1 MVISFPNMA
10 EQLVSDWNLKQK
22 QKKWYVLLNFWKKI
36 YAQDYIFKLK
46 ILPYLVLSYLHPK
59 LIIKNCVL
67 ATIIKLGQKE
77 EKGMSAV
84 TGI

>member
-1 MVISFPNMA
+1 MLRVVF
-10 EQLVSDWNLKQK
+10 
-22 QKKWYVLLNFWKKI
+22 
-36 YAQDYIFKLK
+36 FKLK

-67 ATIIKLGQKE
+67 ATIIKLGHIEGKE
-77 EKGMSAV
+77 MLAG